1 MFAVL
6 YAIVPQY
13 FLIEY
18 FLYLKN
24 FLMTGGRFSVLFGG
38 EEDKEGKAHMAFVAL
53 KVKDW

>member
-38 EEDKEGKAHMAFVAL
+38 EEDKKGKAYMAFVAL